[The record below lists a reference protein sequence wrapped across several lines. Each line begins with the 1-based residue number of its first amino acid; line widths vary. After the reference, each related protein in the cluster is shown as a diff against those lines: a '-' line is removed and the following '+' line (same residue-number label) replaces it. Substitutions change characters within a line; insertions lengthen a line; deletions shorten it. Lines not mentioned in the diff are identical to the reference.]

1 MVLSPS
7 SPRPSQC
14 LSPPKCHSIDVLCTG
29 KIPSSSS
36 LPSSCAS
43 PPAWCTT
50 PAHIVRLE
58 PVNAGSENSCSP
70 IDLSG
75 SGFLKIGRSV
85 KSDVQMSEITVSRK
99 HAVILH
105 HACGD
110 TFLVDVGSA
119 HGTYVNNVRV
129 PANSPYRL
137 RRGSLLRFGGCQAP
151 LFLFKAFERLE
162 RLLEDVN
169 ALASEDP
176 NGSEDGQDGQVSDI
190 VKVVCG
196 DSGVVCVSC
205 NSNGEITKDEAG
217 LATETLVNTLLNAG
231 GGEVDQHC
239 ANCSGESTKRAF
251 HASPSFPPFP
261 SKKRRTASSEEGM
274 VQTVS
279 SSSSFSSTS
288 SVPSL
293 EHTNTPPPPKK
304 VMFSTDPPSVFYPA
318 PITPEDG
325 NSDTSSDQGD
335 ETVDMDVD
343 HVVTSVP
350 PPPGASDDETGSSDE
365 STDEPTPPP
374 SPPQLAHKVPSS
386 DSLSTS

>member
-1 MVLSPS
+1 MVQSPS
-7 SPRPSQC
+7 SPRPSHC
-14 LSPPKCHSIDVLCTG
+14 PCPPPKHIDVLCTG

-43 PPAWCTT
+43 PPAWCTQ

-58 PVNAGSENSCSP
+58 PVGSGSSENSSSP

-85 KSDVQMSEITVSRK
+85 KSDVQLSEITVSRK

-119 HGTYVNNVRV
+119 HGTWVNNARV
-129 PANSPYRL
+129 PPNSPYRL
-137 RRGSLLRFGGCQAP
+137 RRGSLIRFGSCQAP

-169 ALASEDP
+169 ALTSENPSGAGD
-176 NGSEDGQDGQVSDI
+176 DQDRQESDI

-217 LATETLVNTLLNAG
+217 LATQTLVNTLLNAG
-231 GGEVDQHC
+231 GGEVDQQC
-239 ANCSGESTKRAF
+239 ASYFSSSGESAKRAPP
-251 HASPSFPPFP
+251 HASPSLPCP
-261 SKKRRTASSEEGM
+261 SKKRRTASSEDGM
-274 VQTVS
+274 VRANS
-279 SSSSFSSTS
+279 DSY
-288 SVPSL
+288 VPCL

-304 VMFSTDPPSVFYPA
+304 VVFSTDPPSVFYPA

-325 NSDTSSDQGD
+325 NSETSSDPGD
-335 ETVDMDVD
+335 ETEDMVVD
-343 HVVTSVP
+343 HVITSVP
-350 PPPGASDDETGSSDE
+350 PPPPGTADDETGSSDE

-386 DSLSTS
+386 DSLSTA